1 MDLFNVRAI
10 EVSKLAMDGLVKR
23 QSAIASNTA
32 NAMTPDYQRKMVAFE
47 DQLQEII
54 EKDDIRKD
62 LLMKKTIHTEQAILT
77 TTIQ

>member
-62 LLMKKTIHTEQAILT
+62 LRMKNSLAYEKDHSYRTG
-77 TTIQ
+77 